1 MTTITCK
8 IPDALNASLEAEARQ
23 RRQSKSEIVRQALQQ
38 SLRQSMQKHE
48 PRAYDL
54 ARRLCGS
61 LRGPKDLSTN
71 PRHLEGLGD

>member
-23 RRQSKSEIVRQALQQ
+23 RRRSKSEIVRQALQQ
-38 SLRQSMQKHE
+38 SLRQSMRKHE

-61 LRGPKDLSTN
+61 LHGPKDLSTN